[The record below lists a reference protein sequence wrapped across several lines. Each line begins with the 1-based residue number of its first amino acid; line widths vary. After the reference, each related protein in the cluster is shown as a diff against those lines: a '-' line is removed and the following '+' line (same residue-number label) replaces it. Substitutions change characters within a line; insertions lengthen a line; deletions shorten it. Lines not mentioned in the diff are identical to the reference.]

1 MLGFRTK
8 PEMSKPGL
16 ALNEARKKILDFP
29 DPPLGVNIQIKL
41 PGTPGSPYWK
51 KECMSGL
58 SG

>member
-29 DPPLGVNIQIKL
+29 DPPLGSIFKNNYLEHQDRLIGRKSV
-41 PGTPGSPYWK
+41 
-51 KECMSGL
+51 
-58 SG
+58 